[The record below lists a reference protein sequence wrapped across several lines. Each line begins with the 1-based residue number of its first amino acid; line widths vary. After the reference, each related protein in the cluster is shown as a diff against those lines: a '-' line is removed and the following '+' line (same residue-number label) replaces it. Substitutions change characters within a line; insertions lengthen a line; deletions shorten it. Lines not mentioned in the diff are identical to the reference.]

1 MSSQTPAGS
10 EREPVI
16 DYTALPSLAGVYL
29 EHSYVLEIIESL
41 DRLIFDLD
49 AVLTPEH
56 AAYHPPRP
64 GEQYCYAHARLVFSY
79 VEHIE
84 WVTRSA
90 FRFTDATG
98 EVDLGNIDALTVDG
112 NLFVVEGDWGMVRIQ
127 SMPPR
132 IELKV

>member
-1 MSSQTPAGS
+1 MWYQKRAGS

-16 DYTALPSLAGVYL
+16 DYTALPGVAGVYL
-29 EHSYVLEIIESL
+29 EDSYVLEISESR
-41 DRLIFDLD
+41 DRLVFDLD

-64 GEQYCYAHARLVFSY
+64 GEQYCYAHARLVFPD
-79 VEHIE
+79 VELVE

-90 FRFTDATG
+90 CCFTDATG
-98 EVDLGNIDALTVDG
+98 EVDLGNIDTLTVDG
-112 NLFVVEGDWGMVRIQ
+112 NLFAVAGDWGIVRIQ
-127 SMPPR
+127 STPPR